1 MSLRTRLVAGLL
13 ALAAVGLLLLAGV
26 TYAEQ
31 RHFLYDRVDQQ
42 AKAAV
47 GRPLPFLGGDFPR
60 YGAPGGQDPDHAG
73 RPGDGDHG
81 PAGPAAGTWT
91 YDRTASGLT
100 TSSCRTCY
108 ATSSAPTL
116 PAKLDPQDVVTVKG
130 PDGTHYRVASRRNA

>member
-47 GRPLPFLGGDFPR
+47 GRPLPFLGGGFPG
-60 YGAPGGQDPDHAG
+60 YGAPGGQAPDHAG
-73 RPGDGDHG
+73 RPGDGDHV

-130 PDGTHYRVASRRNA
+130 